1 MINNISRRRF
11 VRMLAG
17 IPLIG
22 VAARSTSV
30 TAERSSLSRSQIEA
44 VENILRRL
52 FDSGAVPGVSYFI
65 GNKTET
71 LVEGA
76 FGPRV
81 IVSTIESLSVRQ
93 PVY

>member
-1 MINNISRRRF
+1 MDNISRRRF

-44 VENILRRL
+44 VENILRR
-52 FDSGAVPGVSYFI
+52 FVDSGAVPGVSYSI

-76 FGPRV
+76 FGSRV